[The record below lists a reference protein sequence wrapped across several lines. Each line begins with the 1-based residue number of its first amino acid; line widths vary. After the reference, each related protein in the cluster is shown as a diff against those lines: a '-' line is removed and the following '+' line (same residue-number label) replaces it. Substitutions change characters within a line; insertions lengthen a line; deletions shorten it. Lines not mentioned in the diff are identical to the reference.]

1 MDENKAPESIILSG
15 KPTEIV
21 RTESSV
27 LTQTQDQIIPKSKSW
42 GWFIIG
48 LIGIPLLC
56 GILIGIQESIYFGNE
71 AGGLFGQEHKDGDG
85 IYSEDI
91 LNVSGQNHTIFRS
104 EFDIIVESDG
114 ETNSRIREVYIEFE
128 GEHCGSEYEEP
139 EVWQEINWC
148 DDYRSNN
155 AENIFWRQN
164 GTYFEFA
171 INENISAV
179 DGFEVTHMGVDYEPE
194 PWIDNSLDLI
204 QSLIL
209 LLIPVLIIGSI
220 IWGFTRGDN
229 MLAWGTITGVVVAPV
244 AFLFAVVVGPDLL
257 L

>member
-220 IWGFTRGDN
+220 ILGFTRGDN

-244 AFLFAVVVGPDLL
+244 AFLFAVMIDFW
-257 L
+257 